1 MAARHYPLTAPV
13 PLCVCERERHS
24 LHRFSLTTFS
34 RKNKCSC
41 TTDAVGLPSG
51 LCMLTL
57 AQAPRTKLNL
67 SVGDG
72 EKSPAYM
79 SLIWLLCWFSL
90 RGVRWRS
97 FLLECSWFSTLETF
111 SQLELCAAY
120 KALHDNISQN
130 VDHAVY
136 PTLKTDILF
145 ICIYV

>member
-13 PLCVCERERHS
+13 PLCVREREIHFTDFLQLPS
-24 LHRFSLTTFS
+24 LE
-34 RKNKCSC
+34 KNKCSC
-41 TTDAVGLPSG
+41 TGDAVGLPSG
-51 LCMLTL
+51 LCMLIL
-57 AQAPRTKLNL
+57 APAPRTKLNL

-130 VDHAVY
+130 IDHAVY
-136 PTLKTDILF
+136 PTLQTDLF
-145 ICIYV
+145 FV